1 MRTDLKTKDQGLVEK
16 FTEMELSTLR
26 NEIAREGLDS
36 WQAAEVLSVFLVGRG
51 YGVNAEHARN
61 IIGRLEGGRCGY
73 DCMQAEIEKL
83 AWVM

>member
-1 MRTDLKTKDQGLVEK
+1 LRTDLKSNEARLVEK

-26 NEIAREGLDS
+26 NELSKEGLDS

-51 YGVNAEHARN
+51 YGVNPENARS
-61 IIGRLEGGRCGY
+61 IISRLEGGRCNY